1 MTSRPLVA
9 KAEITMIITLC
20 LGRTV
25 ATATCS
31 RCLGLVAEA
40 EISNQCWG
48 LTVAA
53 VTCSQCLVRTVVVVT
68 SSPCSFKVEV
78 VTSSQ
83 CSIKAA
89 VVVLAAV
96 VPELVL
102 VIAISNQCPIAAAQE
117 TICCSSKV
125 EGVISNLC
133 FAKTILVTRNSCFV
147 NFSQVN
153 AKVVFRIKLMINS
166 LPIISSS
173 ISSASSLSNRF
184 SSCSSSSSINSVIK
198 AVLAKASPFTRI

>member
-31 RCLGLVAEA
+31 QCLGLVAEA

-166 LPIISSS
+166 LPIISS
-173 ISSASSLSNRF
+173 ASSLSNRF